1 MLVEIPDPEVI
12 LGIVAAFL
20 GGLFALYVIIKIR
33 PYFNSKK
40 LDASNMQRLEY
51 YERQLI
57 DMKIRLDS
65 LDLVDDSEHYVKV
78 RESPKDSYST
88 PQVRKSSKT
97 INIKETRMPN
107 MIHSDITGRVLEL
120 ITERPMTSHDI
131 RITLGRSREH
141 IARLMKKLS
150 QEGLVERNTESKPY
164 SYSISNT
171 GKERL
176 EIRSVQPAAA

>member
-1 MLVEIPDPEVI
+1 
-12 LGIVAAFL
+12 
-20 GGLFALYVIIKIR
+20 
-33 PYFNSKK
+33 
-40 LDASNMQRLEY
+40 
-51 YERQLI
+51 
-57 DMKIRLDS
+57 
-65 LDLVDDSEHYVKV
+65 
-78 RESPKDSYST
+78 
-88 PQVRKSSKT
+88 
-97 INIKETRMPN
+97 MPN

-176 EIRSVQPAAA
+176 EIRKIAPCRRVFPLLFQRVDMGLHVSVRDTHHWQRFPFPQAWVY